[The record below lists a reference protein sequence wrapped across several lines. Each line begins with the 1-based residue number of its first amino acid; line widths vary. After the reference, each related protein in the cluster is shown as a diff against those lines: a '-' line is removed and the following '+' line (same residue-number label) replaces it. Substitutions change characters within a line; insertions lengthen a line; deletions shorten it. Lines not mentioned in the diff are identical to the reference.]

1 MLSKYTNLF
10 FPVCSLAISI
20 LLFVLFFSK
29 KKLQN
34 SETKIYSKLVSLG
47 LIESGLYTYICLIA
61 HIILKES
68 TIWYFV
74 LLNKVLYIVYI
85 LWFTALF
92 YYMIN
97 LYKIKNKNII
107 HKIIS
112 IIDIILIILICI
124 FNVEIFYDA
133 NTGMSNSSG
142 PASYILFFGASLY
155 VLSMIIFIILN
166 YRKSINKSKYIPYF
180 ILLLLMVITLIIRW
194 LDPLLSIYSN
204 VLSFVC
210 LTMYFTIENP
220 DIKMVDE
227 LIKNRKVIER
237 NSEEKSMFLFKISQE
252 LKQPINNISNEIKKY
267 NNNLTKIEVD
277 ELIYNINTNNL
288 KINYLVSDA
297 LGINFDDSRN
307 IKILENTYNIY
318 SLIEEV
324 KIRTTKLI
332 EKDIDLNFNY
342 LSNIPNE
349 LYGDSIKLKQILNS
363 IIINSIK
370 NTDKGYIH
378 IDINSITKYDI
389 CRLIIS
395 IKDSG
400 KGMDILTINKIIN
413 DNIELKD
420 SDYLKLEKQEI
431 DLTLINRV
439 IKSMKGT
446 MYITSEL
453 NKGTEVIITIDQ
465 YIKRKEKNSLIESY
479 IEARSNKKKALII
492 NDNPKE
498 LKTIKINLE
507 KLGYT
512 TYSSILKKDYL
523 NKINNNK
530 FELILIEDEIYST
543 NAISILKEI
552 KKLTPKSKIVVL
564 LDNNKISISHHY
576 IEEGFDNYI
585 DKSKLQEEISEK
597 LK

>member
-1 MLSKYTNLF
+1 
-10 FPVCSLAISI
+10 
-20 LLFVLFFSK
+20 
-29 KKLQN
+29 
-34 SETKIYSKLVSLG
+34 
-47 LIESGLYTYICLIA
+47 
-61 HIILKES
+61 
-68 TIWYFV
+68 
-74 LLNKVLYIVYI
+74 
-85 LWFTALF
+85 
-92 YYMIN
+92 
-97 LYKIKNKNII
+97 
-107 HKIIS
+107 
-112 IIDIILIILICI
+112 
-124 FNVEIFYDA
+124 
-133 NTGMSNSSG
+133 
-142 PASYILFFGASLY
+142 
-155 VLSMIIFIILN
+155 
-166 YRKSINKSKYIPYF
+166 
-180 ILLLLMVITLIIRW
+180 
-194 LDPLLSIYSN
+194 
-204 VLSFVC
+204 
-210 LTMYFTIENP
+210 
-220 DIKMVDE
+220 
-227 LIKNRKVIER
+227 
-237 NSEEKSMFLFKISQE
+237 
-252 LKQPINNISNEIKKY
+252 
-267 NNNLTKIEVD
+267 
-277 ELIYNINTNNL
+277 
-288 KINYLVSDA
+288 
-297 LGINFDDSRN
+297 
-307 IKILENTYNIY
+307 
-318 SLIEEV
+318 
-324 KIRTTKLI
+324 
-332 EKDIDLNFNY
+332 
-342 LSNIPNE
+342 
-349 LYGDSIKLKQILNS
+349 
-363 IIINSIK
+363 
-370 NTDKGYIH
+370 
-378 IDINSITKYDI
+378 
-389 CRLIIS
+389 
-395 IKDSG
+395 
-400 KGMDILTINKIIN
+400 MDILTINKIIN

-431 DLTLINRV
+431 DLMLINRV